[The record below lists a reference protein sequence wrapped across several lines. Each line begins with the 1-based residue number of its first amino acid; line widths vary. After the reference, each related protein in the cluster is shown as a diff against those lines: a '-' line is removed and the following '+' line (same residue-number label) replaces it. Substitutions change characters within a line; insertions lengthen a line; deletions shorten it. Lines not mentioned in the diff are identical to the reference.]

1 MNLEQNSSKSASSG
15 NRLIGLLVA
24 IVVVLVAIA
33 LFIVLSQG
41 VALRSGR
48 DNPSLRL
55 EKEVEELEEFSKL
68 IPPVSASDMEKE
80 VEELEE
86 FSKLIPPV
94 SASDMEKEVE
104 ELEEFSKLIN

>member
-1 MNLEQNSSKSASSG
+1 MNLEQNSPKSAGSG

-41 VALRSGR
+41 VALRSER
-48 DNPSLRL
+48 DDRSLELEKEQKEAEEFSKLIPSVSTSDM
-55 EKEVEELEEFSKL
+55 EKEQKEVEESSKL
-68 IPPVSASDMEKE
+68 IPPVSASDMKKE
-80 VEELEE
+80 L
-86 FSKLIPPV
+86 
-94 SASDMEKEVE
+94 E